1 MLAVGP
7 LRITPVPGK
16 RRLNATSP
24 ALVLKVAQSCRRQL
38 SLCHSAD
45 AESANQRM
53 GYVED
58 NVLPN
63 ERVTYRAH
71 LSRMLFVL
79 PLCIAIIGLAL
90 CYWSWVA
97 GAVALFVAAVI
108 GLQRYIH
115 YASSEFAVT
124 DRRVIIKVGVLR
136 RRTLEMQLA
145 KIEAVAVNQ
154 GIMGRI
160 FGYGDIAVT
169 GTGGTN
175 ERFAGIGDPLGFRRA
190 VQLATG

>member
-1 MLAVGP
+1 
-7 LRITPVPGK
+7 
-16 RRLNATSP
+16 
-24 ALVLKVAQSCRRQL
+24 
-38 SLCHSAD
+38 
-45 AESANQRM
+45 M

-97 GAVALFVAAVI
+97 GAVALFVAAVV

>member
-1 MLAVGP
+1 
-7 LRITPVPGK
+7 
-16 RRLNATSP
+16 
-24 ALVLKVAQSCRRQL
+24 
-38 SLCHSAD
+38 
-45 AESANQRM
+45 
-53 GYVED
+53 
-58 NVLPN
+58 
-63 ERVTYRAH
+63 
-71 LSRMLFVL
+71 
-79 PLCIAIIGLAL
+79 
-90 CYWSWVA
+90 
-97 GAVALFVAAVI
+97 VALFVAAVI

-136 RRTLEMQLA
+136 RRTLEMQLT
-145 KIEAVAVNQ
+145 KIEAVAVDQ

-175 ERFAGIGDPLGFRRA
+175 ERFAGIGDPLAFRRA

>member
-1 MLAVGP
+1 
-7 LRITPVPGK
+7 
-16 RRLNATSP
+16 
-24 ALVLKVAQSCRRQL
+24 
-38 SLCHSAD
+38 
-45 AESANQRM
+45 M

-79 PLCIAIIGLAL
+79 PACIAIIGVAL
-90 CYWSWVA
+90 CYWSWMA
-97 GAVALFVAAVI
+97 GAAALFVAAVI
-108 GLQRYIH
+108 GIQRYIH
-115 YASSEFAVT
+115 YTSSEFAVT

-145 KIEAVAVNQ
+145 KIEAVAVDQ
-154 GIMGRI
+154 GVMGRI

-175 ERFAGIGDPLGFRRA
+175 ERFAGIGDPLAFRRA